1 MEKVT
6 HFGEESNTFFKNMVL
21 YRGVTLRL
29 LMNIACQEI
38 VEACASFFYFLSVS
52 ERSAFVGTLK

>member
-1 MEKVT
+1 MVKVI
-6 HFGEESNTFFKNMVL
+6 HFREESNSFFKNMVL

-38 VEACASFFYFLSVS
+38 VEACASFFYYLSVS
-52 ERSAFVGTLK
+52 ESSAVVGTLK

>member
-1 MEKVT
+1 MVNVT
-6 HFGEESNTFFKNMVL
+6 HLREESNIFFKNMVL
-21 YRGVTLRL
+21 YHGMTLRW

-52 ERSAFVGTLK
+52 ESSAVVGTLK